1 MKRRTLLACVFVCGA
16 ASSAGAQTDPVLASN
31 VMAIDA
37 IRTAGT
43 PPPVASRA
51 LAILHASIYDAVNGI
66 ARTHEPFFV
75 RSAGPASASLEAAA
89 VSAAHRALVLLFPAR
104 SEAFDVFRQTWLSTI
119 PNGPHKTTG
128 IAWGELVANEIIAWR
143 ASDNADAAIPAPAYA
158 GPGSWV
164 PTPPS
169 FASYLLPAWG
179 GVTPFAMPSN
189 AMFRPPGPPSLESA
203 EWAADY
209 NEVKAYGASVDSVRT
224 SEQDLIALFW
234 ADGPGTETPPGHWN
248 RIAREV
254 AVTFGNTV
262 EQNARLFALL
272 NVAMADAAICAWDAK
287 YAFHFWRPITA
298 IRNGDTDDNS
308 ATLADSEWSPFIA
321 TPAFPEYVSG
331 HSAFS
336 GAAARVLTSFY
347 GGDAVSFSIGSD
359 FVADVKRQFHSFSEA
374 AVEAAVSRL
383 YGGIH
388 FRSAIQ
394 DGLTAG
400 LQIGEWTV
408 THTMETKQ
416 NRSRR

>member
-1 MKRRTLLACVFVCGA
+1 
-16 ASSAGAQTDPVLASN
+16 
-31 VMAIDA
+31 
-37 IRTAGT
+37 
-43 PPPVASRA
+43 
-51 LAILHASIYDAVNGI
+51 
-66 ARTHEPFFV
+66 
-75 RSAGPASASLEAAA
+75 
-89 VSAAHRALVLLFPAR
+89 
-104 SEAFDVFRQTWLSTI
+104 
-119 PNGPHKTTG
+119 
-128 IAWGELVANEIIAWR
+128 
-143 ASDNADAAIPAPAYA
+143 
-158 GPGSWV
+158 
-164 PTPPS
+164 
-169 FASYLLPAWG
+169 
-179 GVTPFAMPSN
+179 
-189 AMFRPPGPPSLESA
+189 
-203 EWAADY
+203 
-209 NEVKAYGASVDSVRT
+209 
-224 SEQDLIALFW
+224 
-234 ADGPGTETPPGHWN
+234 
-248 RIAREV
+248 
-254 AVTFGNTV
+254 
-262 EQNARLFALL
+262 
-272 NVAMADAAICAWDAK
+272 MADAAICAWDAK